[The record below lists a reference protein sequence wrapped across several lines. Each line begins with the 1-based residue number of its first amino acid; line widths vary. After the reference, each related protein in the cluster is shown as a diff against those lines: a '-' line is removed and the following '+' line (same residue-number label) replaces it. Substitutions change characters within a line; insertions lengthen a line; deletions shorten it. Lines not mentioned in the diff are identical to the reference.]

1 MALVLFNRFANVIF
15 LRYIEV
21 KDNVESDRFPFNLPC
36 FTNLNRL
43 EFKVPVTFLVGE
55 NGSGKSTLLEALAA
69 GLGAIAVGSRGIEYD
84 ETLAESRNFAKSLK
98 FVRSRKPRFSL
109 FFRSEDIFGFTNKV
123 VEMSRELL
131 EIEEIFEKEI
141 TGSGKYRA
149 IGSVRGQ
156 RHELMNSYG
165 ENPHAKSHGESFLH
179 ILGRRIN
186 RDSLCLLDEPESP
199 LSPLRQLSLIALIE
213 KYSRL
218 GCQFIIATHSPIL
231 MAVPGA
237 EILYFS
243 ENRIEQIDYNEVE
256 HVTLTRSFINNP
268 ERYLRLLNEDR
279 F

>member
-36 FTNLNRL
+36 FTDLNRL
-43 EFKVPVTFLVGE
+43 EFKAPVTFLVGE

-69 GLGAIAVGSRGIEYD
+69 GLGAIAVGSNEIEHD
-84 ETLAESRNFAKSLK
+84 ETLAETRNFAKSLK
-98 FVRSRKPRFSL
+98 FASNRKPRFSL
-109 FFRSEDIFGFTNKV
+109 FFRAEDIFGFTNRV

-131 EIEEIFEKEI
+131 EIEGIFEKEI
-141 TGSGKYRA
+141 SGSGKHLA
-149 IGSVRGQ
+149 MGSVRGQ
-156 RHELMNSYG
+156 RNALIKDYG

-179 ILGRRIN
+179 ILDRRIQRN
-186 RDSLCLLDEPESP
+186 SLCLLDEPESP

-218 GCQFIIATHSPIL
+218 DCQFIVATHSPIL
-231 MAVPGA
+231 MAIPGA
-237 EILYFS
+237 DILYFS

-256 HVTLTRSFINNP
+256 HVTLTRSFLNNP
-268 ERYLRLLNEDR
+268 ERYLRLLNED
-279 F
+279 